1 MSKKSAISVFLIAI
15 FVLLSG
21 CGASVYATSERM
33 EVLSDKYDE
42 LKAVSNEVSEKL
54 TSTRDADES
63 YYNEFN
69 DLAVSANILV
79 TEINS
84 YIGKQIEKD
93 VCESLIAR
101 CEEMN
106 DKYKAL
112 EEKIDALA
120 DRTTAPPSENG
131 D

>member
-1 MSKKSAISVFLIAI
+1 M
-15 FVLLSG
+15 
-21 CGASVYATSERM
+21 
-33 EVLSDKYDE
+33 
-42 LKAVSNEVSEKL
+42 
-54 TSTRDADES
+54 
-63 YYNEFN
+63 
-69 DLAVSANILV
+69 

-106 DKYKAL
+106 GKYKAL

>member
-1 MSKKSAISVFLIAI
+1 MSKKSAVSVFLIAI

-84 YIGKQIEKD
+84 YIGKQI
-93 VCESLIAR
+93 
-101 CEEMN
+101 
-106 DKYKAL
+106 
-112 EEKIDALA
+112 
-120 DRTTAPPSENG
+120 
-131 D
+131 

>member
-1 MSKKSAISVFLIAI
+1 MRTKRRCGGSDSIN
-15 FVLLSG
+15 LLCPHG
-21 CGASVYATSERM
+21 
-33 EVLSDKYDE
+33 
-42 LKAVSNEVSEKL
+42 VSEIRKSH
-54 TSTRDADES
+54 STRDADES

-106 DKYKAL
+106 GKYKAL

-120 DRTTAPPSENG
+120 DRTTVPPSENG